1 MQGARDGD
9 DYLRNRVKKAVSGSL
24 KRLGLRRTKSY
35 LCYLGTN
42 SWFPVL
48 DHLKSKRQHW
58 NAQQP
63 GAHMTL
69 TNSAIDHIRP
79 VREFQK
85 HGVGAKTLL
94 CNHYTNLQLLQE
106 SARGQQLEV
115 RRLVLRG
122 RGAPERREFVMLG
135 NVLVTMTKLWAQ
147 HWAQPQHF
155 NDWCSRILG
164 NAQITGKVAKQ
175 LSDQSSLPS
184 IWPGGQIENL
194 RSKAV
199 TRDRGLGR
207 DVTSAT
213 LDSGR
218 GITGGGSGYAAIW
231 RTRKEF
237 CTVWNSAR

>member
-1 MQGARDGD
+1 MSLCPACHGD

-94 CNHYTNLQLLQE
+94 CNHYTNLQLLL
-106 SARGQQLEV
+106 LEDNNWKGDAWCSV
-115 RRLVLRG
+115 DEAHWHEHIIFKPSNKGVYYPVTAPTQPSLLWKS
-122 RGAPERREFVMLG
+122 PERNRV
-135 NVLVTMTKLWAQ
+135 
-147 HWAQPQHF
+147 
-155 NDWCSRILG
+155 ILH
-164 NAQITGKVAKQ
+164 
-175 LSDQSSLPS
+175 
-184 IWPGGQIENL
+184 
-194 RSKAV
+194 
-199 TRDRGLGR
+199 
-207 DVTSAT
+207 
-213 LDSGR
+213 
-218 GITGGGSGYAAIW
+218 GGSG
-231 RTRKEF
+231 R
-237 CTVWNSAR
+237 

>member
-1 MQGARDGD
+1 MRSMSLSLRQVNVGHVVLLEHVLPASSFVILLVVLTQRPAPPPPRAPKPQFNTSKSNLEAYKQAKCKEHGMSLCPACHGD

-122 RGAPERREFVMLG
+122 RGPLARAHHLQAIKQGGLLPGYSTYTTKSSVEVTE
-135 NVLVTMTKLWAQ
+135 NV
-147 HWAQPQHF
+147 
-155 NDWCSRILG
+155 
-164 NAQITGKVAKQ
+164 
-175 LSDQSSLPS
+175 
-184 IWPGGQIENL
+184 
-194 RSKAV
+194 
-199 TRDRGLGR
+199 
-207 DVTSAT
+207 
-213 LDSGR
+213 
-218 GITGGGSGYAAIW
+218 
-231 RTRKEF
+231 
-237 CTVWNSAR
+237 TV